1 VHLVASLRRSIDEAR
16 RKERAESANDVRR
29 LLKRFGDPTAVVN
42 VAAERSSGAGRTRQ
56 PRMPG
61 SGARPPTPGPPR
73 AAPPTSPP
81 PTAAPAGSSPAPAA
95 PTAATRVGRRG
106 ARPCQPQQPHAG
118 TSARTRQPSPPTVT
132 SAPGSAARPG
142 APPLPPITKL
152 RAFDPDSV
160 RFWAKRQTDSGTRL
174 DLLSLFILAVAS
186 LLLPTIGFIGG
197 AVMVHQTKAFKT
209 EDELVAFAAIPVL
222 GFVLMIALRWPSDPN
237 FSETMTAL
245 ADALAGATSIGG
257 VAGAGYLWSRQGQR
271 AAAEKAAAR
280 RAGQPS
286 QPSQSTQ
293 ATQRTQP
300 RQPTQPGAAPKDGP
314 RPSGRPGPSRLPGSG
329 APTSSSSP
337 RQPSSS
343 SALSQWFPPR
353 RPR

>member
-1 VHLVASLRRSIDEAR
+1 
-16 RKERAESANDVRR
+16 
-29 LLKRFGDPTAVVN
+29 
-42 VAAERSSGAGRTRQ
+42 
-56 PRMPG
+56 MPG

-73 AAPPTSPP
+73 AAPPISPS

-95 PTAATRVGRRG
+95 PTAATRVGRR
-106 ARPCQPQQPHAG
+106 ARPRQPQQPHAEG
-118 TSARTRQPSPPTVT
+118 TGARTRQPSPSTAT
-132 SAPGSAARPG
+132 GAPGSAARPG

-222 GFVLMIALRWPSDPN
+222 GFVLMIALRWPNDPN
-237 FSETMTAL
+237 FSQTMTAL

-293 ATQRTQP
+293 ATQRTQETQ
-300 RQPTQPGAAPKDGP
+300 RRQSTQPTQPGAATKDGP